1 MADKLDYF
9 AGVLRPKIKD
19 LFHLEATGHDIQ
31 HLERVYNLALHLQ
44 EKEGGDRLVI
54 GVAALLHDIHRL
66 MKRPDGKLTMPVESL
81 PQIESILLGID
92 FPKDLLPKVLRAIEL
107 HEDYS
112 FGVQNQSAQDIET
125 KILQD
130 ADRLEAIGAIGVAR
144 CFAFG
149 GAHGKPIFDPSFPLT
164 GSQYDSSEAKD
175 PSQIHHFYSKLLKLG
190 SDMHTKTGKAIA
202 KKRHAFMKTFVDQ
215 FLDEWSGVK

>member
-1 MADKLDYF
+1 MTDQLDHYKNLLDEKL
-9 AGVLRPKIKD
+9 IQ
-19 LFHLEATGHDIQ
+19 LFSLESTGHDFQ
-31 HLERVYNLALHLQ
+31 HLTRVYNLALHLQ

-81 PQIESILLGID
+81 PKIESILTEIS
-92 FPKDLLPKVLRAIEL
+92 FPKDQSVKVLKAIEL

-112 FGVQNQSAQDIET
+112 FGIQNQSAEDIET

-149 GAHGKPIFDPSFPLT
+149 GAHGKPIYDPSVPL
-164 GSQYDSSEAKD
+164 SQDLYDSSEAKD

-190 SDMHTKTGKAIA
+190 NDMHTKTAKEIA
-202 KKRHAFMKTFVDQ
+202 KKRHDFMKNFVEQ
-215 FLDEWSGVK
+215 FLAEWNGTS